1 MSDPN
6 ALTAAG
12 WYPDPDDAAS
22 DRWWNGVSWS
32 DQRRARGGA
41 TGWAP
46 VAGPVTTASATT
58 ASAQPAPVPPV
69 PVPPVAPYPA
79 GTTRPDPY
87 AGNASPGV
95 GSPAS
100 AGYPGSAAYPGPAT
114 YPGPAGYAPT
124 ADGVGARNPLAV
136 GGMVTSLVALACNFI
151 LFGAPGITGAILS
164 IVALRRANRLARS
177 GVTTGTGRGMAI
189 TGIVVGFTGALL
201 WNWFYFGVILNF
213 S

>member
-6 ALTAAG
+6 ALPAAG

-32 DQRRARGGA
+32 DQRRGRNAP

-46 VAGPVTTASATT
+46 VAGSVTTASAT
-58 ASAQPAPVPPV
+58 PVPPV
-69 PVPPVAPYPA
+69 PVPPVPLPPVAPYPA
-79 GTTRPDPY
+79 GATRPDPY
-87 AGNASPGV
+87 AGNA
-95 GSPAS
+95 AT
-100 AGYPGSAAYPGPAT
+100 AAAAYPVPAVYGPT
-114 YPGPAGYAPT
+114 G
-124 ADGVGARNPLAV
+124 DGVGARNPLAV
-136 GGMVTSLVALACNFI
+136 GGMVTSLVALMCNFI
-151 LFGAPGITGAILS
+151 LFGAPGITGGILS

-189 TGIVVGFTGALL
+189 AGIVAGFTGALL